1 MTEKAAAMVA
11 EGVCFLL
18 LLLRLH
24 GEGEQAADIAGGVVL
39 AARGGV
45 SLQRSAVDE
54 KSFARDAVF
63 VDVVQMFQQLSLAVG
78 TEPTEFTTK
87 VMSG

>member
-1 MTEKAAAMVA
+1 MVD
-11 EGVCFLL
+11 GFVLL
-18 LLLRLH
+18 QLH
-24 GEGEQAADIAGGVVL
+24 GGEEQAADIAGGVVL
-39 AARGGV
+39 RARGDV

-63 VDVVQMFQQLSLAVG
+63 VDVVQMFLQLYVAVG

-87 VMSG
+87 VMSI